1 MARLAV
7 LEAIGGRSRS
17 RRDPIPASDDL
28 QMSDGHHAVP
38 VLFSKMNAFI
48 AMNSDRGRGPLR
60 RYSPLRRRCRF

>member
-17 RRDPIPASDDL
+17 RRDPIPAGDDL

-48 AMNSDRGRGPLR
+48 AMNSDRGR
-60 RYSPLRRRCRF
+60 